1 MNRVNTLKTVLWA
14 IVGLAVS
21 VGITRFLFG
30 LGATTNLTDTTPWGL
45 WISFDVFSGVA
56 LAAGGFVITAIVYIL
71 KRDEFQPL
79 VKPAVLTAF
88 LGYVA
93 VIIGLMFDLGLP
105 WNIWHMIV
113 FWNPHSPLF
122 EVGWC
127 VMLYTTVLLLEF
139 SPVPLEKTSRYA
151 KVREFLMKFR
161 FPLVLLGIMLSTLH
175 QSSLGSL
182 FLIMPFKLYP
192 LWYSNILPILFF
204 VSAVGLGFAMITLES
219 LISSYLYKRKN
230 ETDILSKFLKIAFWV
245 LGLYFV
251 IRITDIII
259 SDKVALIFSG
269 TWESV
274 LFILELLISVII
286 PMILFG
292 IGKIRRH
299 PIGQWIGSSL
309 VVFGFVF
316 NRINISG
323 LTMLRVTGDS
333 YIPSWMEVA
342 VSAGVV
348 SIAVLIFLYSIEKF
362 NVWKV
367 PPKDPNADPLK
378 KPEFDRLSEV
388 WLGNP
393 NVTARTTYSLI
404 FIFALSL
411 GFTLIPYNKLHS
423 DGIPDVLVEK
433 ARGGDKMFIDGNRDR
448 YGVLFDHKNHIEMIG
463 DDEPCA
469 YCHHMNIPMDEN
481 SGCYECHSD
490 MFKTATAFDHE
501 WHQTSVKANLRC
513 FDCHTEGME
522 KTAYNV
528 KKCQDCH
535 NDLIPENSELS
546 VDDYKTLSYCDAM
559 HTLCVKC
566 HKQKA
571 QTVEDKKDLALCK
584 TCHKSEFPDYLK
596 VEIQENLAGP
606 YFNRVV
612 LPIEN
617 LRREKTEE

>member
-1 MNRVNTLKTVLWA
+1 MNRVNVLKNILWA

-21 VGITRFLFG
+21 VGITRFVFG

-88 LGYVA
+88 LGYIA

-127 VMLYTTVLLLEF
+127 VMLYSTVLLLEF

-151 KVREFLMKFR
+151 RIRKLLMRCR

-192 LWYSNILPILFF
+192 LWYSEILPVLFF
-204 VSAVGLGFAMITLES
+204 VSAVGLGLGMITLES
-219 LISSYLYKRKN
+219 LISSFLYKRKN
-230 ETDILSKFLKIAFWV
+230 ETELLSKILKIAFWV
-245 LGLYFV
+245 LGLYLT
-251 IRITDIII
+251 IRISDILLTNKA
-259 SDKVALIFSG
+259 SLIFSG

-274 LFILELLISVII
+274 LFLIEISLAIII

-292 IGKIRRH
+292 VPKIRRN
-299 PIGQWIGSSL
+299 PVGQWIGSSL
-309 VVFGFVF
+309 VVLGIVF

-333 YIPSWMEVA
+333 YIPSWMEITI
-342 VSAGVV
+342 SAGVV

-367 PPKDPNADPLK
+367 PPKDPNADPHK

-393 NVTARTTYSLI
+393 NVSARTTYSLI
-404 FIFALSL
+404 FIFAVSL
-411 GFTLIPYNKLHS
+411 GFTLIPYNKLNS
-423 DGIPDVLVEK
+423 YGIPDVAVEK
-433 ARGGDKMFIDGNRDR
+433 ARGGDKIFIDGNRDR
-448 YGVLFDHKNHIEMIG
+448 YGVMFDHKNHIEIAG
-463 DDEPCA
+463 NDESCG
-469 YCHHMNIPMDEN
+469 YCHHMNVPLDKN

-490 MFKTATAFDHE
+490 MYKTTTAFDHK

-513 FDCHTEGME
+513 FDCHIEGME
-522 KTAYNV
+522 KTANDV
-528 KKCQDCH
+528 KVCKDCH
-535 NDLIPENSELS
+535 NDLIPENSELT
-546 VDDYKTLSYCDAM
+546 VDNYNTLSYCDAM
-559 HTLCVKC
+559 HTLCVEC
-566 HKQKA
+566 HKEKA
-571 QTVEDKKDLALCK
+571 KTVKGKKDLALSS
-584 TCHKSEFPDYLK
+584 TCHESVLPKYLK
-596 VEIQENLAGP
+596 TGRQYYSPENR
-606 YFNRVV
+606 YTNNRGY
-612 LPIEN
+612 
-617 LRREKTEE
+617 K